1 MTGGAKGRFEA
12 DKKAIGKKAKEKKA
26 EVQTL
31 DLKEIIPDYLK
42 TSKIPRGIRMS
53 VCRAVDDFM
62 ASNNGLY
69 AYTDG
74 TKFELFFEGMSGA
87 LAKSK
92 AQTLT
97 TKIQDALKGGNLA
110 DAMGGSG
117 GGGAGAGGGADGSG
131 GPGAADKKKG
141 SEGPGELA
149 RVLKEG
155 LPENPD
161 EKMLMVWSQRMLQEV
176 LHMVEG
182 QFLPK
187 ELLLLG
193 SQYKPQFYPVWFS
206 AREVINGSF
215 FQLLGTPVAKEN
227 GEKSRQAFASLVAA
241 VIAVLKMLQQGGQG
255 IIYVPVPASLFLDKD
270 CFELFTAILRVLPGA
285 VKQSIGFEVKGLSDP
300 PISEQIREKVLALSK
315 AGRAMALHTS
325 VLSPQDYSFPGFKP
339 QVYVLSCAG
348 YSPGILGS
356 SMKKSTDFC
365 RSKGI
370 KSIASAVRTKEEF
383 VATLNA
389 GSDFICG
396 PFLGYASD
404 AYGVAPLSKD
414 KVGA

>member
-1 MTGGAKGRFEA
+1 MAGEAKGKFEA

-31 DLKEIIPDYLK
+31 DLKEVIPDYLK

-53 VCRAVDDFM
+53 VCRAADDFM
-62 ASNNGLY
+62 TSNSGLY

-92 AQTLT
+92 TQTLST
-97 TKIQDALKGGNLA
+97 RIQDALKSGNLA
-110 DAMGGSG
+110 DAMVAG
-117 GGGAGAGGGADGSG
+117 GGGGMSGGADGSG

-161 EKMLMVWSQRMLQEV
+161 EKMLLVWSQRMLQEV
-176 LHMVEG
+176 LHMAEG

-193 SQYKPQFYPVWFS
+193 SQYKPQFYPVWFP

-255 IIYVPVPASLFLDKD
+255 IVYIPVPASLFLDKD
-270 CFELFTAILRVLPGA
+270 CFELFTAILRVLPSA

-300 PISEQIREKVLALSK
+300 PISEQMREKVLALSK
-315 AGRAMALHTS
+315 VGRAMALHTS

-348 YSPGILGS
+348 YSAGILGS
-356 SMKKSTDFC
+356 SMKKSADFC
-365 RSKGI
+365 KGKGI

-396 PFLGYASD
+396 PYLGYASD
-404 AYGVAPLSKD
+404 AYGVAPLPKD
-414 KVGA
+414 KVGT

>member
-1 MTGGAKGRFEA
+1 
-12 DKKAIGKKAKEKKA
+12 KEKKA

-62 ASNNGLY
+62 SSNGGLY

-92 AQTLT
+92 AQTLST
-97 TKIQDALKGGNLA
+97 RIQDALKGGNLA

-117 GGGAGAGGGADGSG
+117 VADGHGGSG
-131 GPGAADKKKG
+131 VADKKKT

-161 EKMLMVWSQRMLQEV
+161 EKVLLVWAQRMLQEV
-176 LHMVEG
+176 MHMAEG
-182 QFLPK
+182 RFLPK
-187 ELLLLG
+187 ELLVLG

-215 FQLLGTPVAKEN
+215 FQLLGAPAAKEN
-227 GEKSRQAFASLVAA
+227 GEKSRQCFSSLVAG
-241 VIAVLKMLQQGGQG
+241 VISILKMLQQGGQG
-255 IIYVPVPASLFLDKD
+255 IVYVPVQASLFLDKD
-270 CFELFTAILRVLPGA
+270 CFELYTAILRVLPNA
-285 VKQSIGFEVKGLSDP
+285 VKQCIGFEVKGLSDP
-300 PISEQIREKVLALSK
+300 PMSEQIREKVLALSK

-325 VLSPQDYSFPGFKP
+325 VLSPQDYSFSGFKP

-348 YSPGILGS
+348 YSSGILGG
-356 SMKKSTDFC
+356 SMKKSADFC
-365 RSKGI
+365 KSKGI
-370 KSIASAVRTKEEF
+370 KSIASAVRAKEEF
-383 VATLNA
+383 AATLNA
-389 GSDFICG
+389 GCDFICG
-396 PFLGYASD
+396 PFLGHGPD
-404 AYGVAPLSKD
+404 AYGVTPLPKD
-414 KVGA
+414 KVGS

>member
-1 MTGGAKGRFEA
+1 MSAGEKGKFEA

-26 EVQTL
+26 EIQTV
-31 DLKEIIPDYLK
+31 DLKEVIPDYLK
-42 TSKIPRGIRMS
+42 TSKIPRGIRMI
-53 VCRAVDDFM
+53 VCKAVDDFM
-62 ASNNGLY
+62 ASNGGLY

-74 TKFELFFEGMSGA
+74 TKFDFFFESMSGA

-92 AQTLT
+92 AQTLS
-97 TKIQDALKGGNLA
+97 TKIQDALKSGNLA

-117 GGGAGAGGGADGSG
+117 GGGGMSGGADGPG
-131 GPGAADKKKG
+131 GPGAADKKKS

-161 EKMLMVWSQRMLQEV
+161 EKVLLVWSQRMLQEV
-176 LHMVEG
+176 LHMTEG

-206 AREVINGSF
+206 AREVVNGSF
-215 FQLLGTPVAKEN
+215 FQLLGAPAAKEN
-227 GEKSRQAFASLVAA
+227 GEKSRQSFASLVAA

-255 IIYVPVPASLFLDKD
+255 IVYVPVPASLFLDKD

-300 PISEQIREKVLALSK
+300 PISEQMREKVLALSK

-356 SMKKSTDFC
+356 SMKKSADFC
-365 RSKGI
+365 KGKGI
-370 KSIASAVRTKEEF
+370 KSIASAVRAKEEF
-383 VATLNA
+383 LATLNA

-396 PFLGYASD
+396 PYLGYASD
-404 AYGVAPLSKD
+404 AYGVTPLPKD
-414 KVGA
+414 KIGV